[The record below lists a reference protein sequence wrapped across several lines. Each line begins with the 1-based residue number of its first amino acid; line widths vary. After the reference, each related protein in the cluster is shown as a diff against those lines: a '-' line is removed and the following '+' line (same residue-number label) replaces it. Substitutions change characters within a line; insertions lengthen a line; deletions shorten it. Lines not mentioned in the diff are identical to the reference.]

1 MQKDI
6 IYIDTED
13 DITAIIGKIKD
24 TKEKIIALVPPR
36 RIGVLQ
42 SAVNL
47 QLLARTARDSKKRLV
62 IITNNKALMTL
73 SSAAKI
79 PTAKNLQSKPEL
91 AEINALE
98 VDDGEDI
105 IDGSQL
111 PVGDLAKMATKD
123 TNNGTE
129 DIVKVMHNI
138 NVDEE
143 SYQTLEAE
151 DEEPKTQKKSSVKV
165 PNFTDFRKKLFIGIF
180 AGAALII
187 FFIWAIFFAPAAKVI
202 ITAKT
207 EPAPVSLALKL
218 VGPNATDLTKSTIQ
232 SLTKTAEKDLTVDFT
247 ATGKEMIGKKATG
260 TMTLSNAA
268 ESNSIPVPAGT
279 VFSNGNYAFATD
291 TSTNVPGASLSG
303 GTIIASSVDVAVT
316 AVEIGADYNLNA
328 RSYSSPVAGVTA
340 YGSNMSG
347 GESHE
352 AIVVTADDI
361 QKAKEK
367 LSDLSNKD
375 TLAQLK
381 EQFANGE
388 IVIEESFDANY
399 GEIKTTPELGKEATS
414 GKAVLTSKTKFS
426 LTAVAKSELETY
438 LKDAVEKQIK
448 DSEKQRI
455 YDNGIDDVV
464 MSGFDKS
471 DSGMVINVAT
481 TGKIG
486 PNIDQVDIKNQVK
499 GKHYGDAQ
507 SILEGTNGVVNVDVK
522 FSYFW
527 VRTIPNNIKKITIEF
542 VLEDA

>member
-91 AEINALE
+91 AEIDALE

-111 PVGDLAKMATKD
+111 PVGDLAKMAQKD
-123 TNNGTE
+123 DLPE
-129 DIVKVMHNI
+129 EKIVEVIHNI
-138 NVDEE
+138 NVDD
-143 SYQTLEAE
+143 SYEISKTEE
-151 DEEPKTQKKSSVKV
+151 DEVKPKKPSVKV
-165 PNFTDFRKKLFIGIF
+165 PNFSQFRKKLFLGIF
-180 AGAALII
+180 AGVAFVI
-187 FFIWAIFFAPAAKVI
+187 FLIWAIFFAPAARVI

-218 VGPNATDLTKSTIQ
+218 VGSDATDLTKSTIQ
-232 SLTKTAEKDLTVDFT
+232 SITKTTEKDLTVDFT
-247 ATGKEMIGKKATG
+247 ATGKEMVGKKATG
-260 TMTLSNAA
+260 TMTLSTL
-268 ESNSIPVPAGT
+268 ETTSSIPVPAGSI
-279 VFSNGNYAFATD
+279 FSSADYKFVTTTAID
-291 TSTNVPGASLSG
+291 VPGYTQNPGEDKVAHPVN
-303 GTIIASSVDVAVT
+303 INVIAEAVGAEYNLPERAYSSSVSFID
-316 AVEIGADYNLNA
+316 
-328 RSYSSPVAGVTA
+328 A

-361 QKAKEK
+361 KKAKEQ
-367 LSDLSNKD
+367 LLDLTND
-375 TLAQLK
+375 DVLEQLTG
-381 EQFANGE
+381 QFANGE
-388 IVIEESFDANY
+388 ITIEESFEADY
-399 GEIKTTPELGKEATS
+399 GEIKSTPALGKEATS